1 MKLGRTLAVSL
12 VAVLVASGAFA
23 MFRAADLVVV
33 PTAASTPG
41 LQGSNWRT
49 DLEIMNVDT
58 TPIDVSIVLLQC
70 CNITDGA
77 TWFEDIKNALGG
89 RSSDGFGHLDPKL
102 EDIQPGQAVEI
113 DDVITANWG
122 TGLKGALMVFA
133 YEAGTLMTT
142 TPPGGNPK
150 LIVVNART
158 YSLGTDATGNALT
171 YGSQVPGLP
180 WHDYVDPGQDAKG
193 LNKVVFTGLRE
204 DASYRTSIGLVNISD
219 RLTSLD
225 VLLTLNAADGTQI
238 GQVPVTLYPLT
249 EDQYDQAIINVFGK
263 TLADAISGAT
273 LTVSVEAY
281 SSGAAT
287 PAPALM
293 AYVTRMDNAT
303 NDPVYIEQTF
313 TKEFPWD
320 CIFNGNCTAATAT
333 GLSVPA
339 VPRGTAPHLRP
350 PTRRLVR

>member
-1 MKLGRTLAVSL
+1 MKLGRTLGVFTI
-12 VAVLVASGAFA
+12 AVLASSGAFA

-33 PTAASTPG
+33 PTAASTTG
-41 LQGSNWRT
+41 LNGSNWRT
-49 DLEIMNVDT
+49 DVEIMNVDT
-58 TPIDVSIVLLQC
+58 TPIDVSIVFLQC
-70 CNITDGA
+70 CNIDTGT

-89 RSSDGFGHLDPKL
+89 RSSEGFGHIDTKL
-102 EDIQPGQAVEI
+102 ADIQPGQAVQL

-122 TGLKGALMVFA
+122 ANMKGALLVFA

-158 YSLGTDATGNALT
+158 YSLGKDANGNPLT
-171 YGSQVPGLP
+171 YGTQVPGLP
-180 WHDYVDPGQDAKG
+180 WHDYVDPSQEAKG
-193 LNKVVFTGLRE
+193 LNKIVFTGLRE
-204 DASYRTSIGLVNISD
+204 DTSYRTGIGLVNISD
-219 RLTSLD
+219 RLTYLD
-225 VLLTLNAADGTQI
+225 VVLTLNAADGTQLS
-238 GQVPVTLYPLT
+238 QQYVTLNPLT
-249 EDQYDQAIINVFGK
+249 MDQYDQAIVSLFGL
-263 TLADAISGAT
+263 TEADAISGAT
-273 LTVSVEAY
+273 LTVSVASY
-281 SSGAAT
+281 TSGSQT

-320 CIFNGNCTAATAT
+320 CIFNGNCTATAAS
-333 GLSVPA
+333 LAMPV

-350 PTRRLVR
+350 PVRMMVR